1 MRHAAADMRNY
12 AHVFFIERK
21 IYNVFITIIM
31 NYNYNYYYYT
41 LYGKHSSNETL
52 GKVDCCHQN
61 LALKTDFAGNDVFN
75 EKPNYM
81 SSLLDKKTQCF
92 PDFTF
97 LLLRMAFMET

>member
-1 MRHAAADMRNY
+1 MRNH
-12 AHVFFIERK
+12 AHVFLIERK
-21 IYNVFITIIM
+21 ICNVFIIIIM
-31 NYNYNYYYYT
+31 NYNCNYYT

-61 LALKTDFAGNDVFN
+61 PALKTHFAGNDVFH

-97 LLLRMAFMET
+97 LLLRMAFMVT